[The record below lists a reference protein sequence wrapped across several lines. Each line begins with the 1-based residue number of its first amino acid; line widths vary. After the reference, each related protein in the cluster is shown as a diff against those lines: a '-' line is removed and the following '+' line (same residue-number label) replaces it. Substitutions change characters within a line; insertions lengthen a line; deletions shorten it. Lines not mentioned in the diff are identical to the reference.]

1 MLCLVDTED
10 KMFPAAW
17 SGEDDTE
24 KGRSNVD
31 EEEKKTFNSSYE
43 IILDY
48 SEYSTIQVH
57 PIITIST

>member
-17 SGEDDTE
+17 SGEDDKE

-31 EEEKKTFNSSYE
+31 EEEKKIPGKSTYT
-43 IILDY
+43 LD
-48 SEYSTIQVH
+48 TKR
-57 PIITIST
+57 